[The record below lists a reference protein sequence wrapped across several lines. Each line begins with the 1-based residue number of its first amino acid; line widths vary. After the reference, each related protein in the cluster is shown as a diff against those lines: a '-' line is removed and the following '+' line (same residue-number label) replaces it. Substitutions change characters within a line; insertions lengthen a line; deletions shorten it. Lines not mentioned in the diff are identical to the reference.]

1 VQYGEL
7 FIFNQLHY
15 LEVNMPQ
22 MLIQVSGMN
31 NKTDGDRLVL
41 KGETVAG
48 VRMVN
53 ANHDDGRVVITHGDG
68 FDLEAFKAALSA
80 EGFTVA

>member
-1 VQYGEL
+1 
-7 FIFNQLHY
+7 
-15 LEVNMPQ
+15 MPQ
-22 MLIQVSGMN
+22 TLIQVSGMK

-53 ANHDDGRVVITHGDG
+53 ANHDAGRVVITHGDG
-68 FDLEAFKAALSA
+68 FDIEAFKAALSA

>member
-1 VQYGEL
+1 
-7 FIFNQLHY
+7 
-15 LEVNMPQ
+15 MPQ
-22 MLIQVSGMN
+22 MLIQVSGMQS
-31 NKTDGDRLVL
+31 KTDGDRLVA

-68 FDLEAFKAALSA
+68 FDIAAFKAALA
-80 EGFTVA
+80 EEGFTAE

>member
-1 VQYGEL
+1 
-7 FIFNQLHY
+7 
-15 LEVNMPQ
+15 MPQ
-22 MLIQVSGMN
+22 ILIHVSSMKH
-31 NKTDGDRLVL
+31 KTDGDRLVA

-68 FDLEAFKAALSA
+68 FDIAAFKAAMTE
-80 EGFTVA
+80 EGFSVE

>member
-1 VQYGEL
+1 MARSL
-7 FIFNQLHY
+7 FSINLY

-22 MLIQVSGMN
+22 TLIQVSGMKH
-31 NKTDGDRLVL
+31 KTDEDRLVL

-53 ANHDDGRVVITHGDG
+53 ANHDNGRVVITHGEG
-68 FDLEAFKAALSA
+68 FDLETFKAAISA